1 VRRELL
7 LYRGLAPGDKVVV
20 VADADDLDGPVE
32 QPVVRGTIVG
42 WNWTFL
48 ASFSAWGA
56 SGSVAYDSVER

>member
-56 SGSVAYDSVER
+56 